1 MRAENR
7 PEDVEDSRYWVKSV
21 SRAVDVIELLASRP
35 PGEGLSVTEIGAA
48 LGLSKSAAFATLYT
62 LTRRGL
68 VADEGAGMTR
78 RYRLGMA
85 LARLGSQALAQTSLR
100 DVSRPHLVG
109 LARSTAATAR
119 LATLV
124 QDQAVVIDQV
134 GGNER
139 VRLDLRM
146 GSHELPHSTGLGKAI
161 LSCLDPDEIREIVG
175 RVGLVRR
182 TSRTITDVGTLVA
195 HLAEARELGYAFDDE
210 EDADGVF
217 CIGSAL
223 LGHDGAC
230 VGAISITGLKLDQPS
245 WHYQQLGRTVR
256 DAARAISHDLGHDPA
271 APAIEEV
278 GGPGTGVDAPGEPG

>member
-1 MRAENR
+1 VR
-7 PEDVEDSRYWVKSV
+7 SV
-21 SRAVDVIELLASRP
+21 ARAVDVLELLATRP
-35 PGEGLSVTEIGAA
+35 PGDGMSVTEIGAA
-48 LGLSKSAAFATLYT
+48 LGLSKSAAFATLHT

-68 VADEGAGMTR
+68 VADDGAGMSR

-100 DVSRPHLVG
+100 DVTRPHLVA
-109 LARSTAATAR
+109 LARTTAATAR

-161 LSCLDPDEIREIVG
+161 LSVLPPEDVRELVG
-175 RVGLVRR
+175 RVGLMRR
-182 TSRTITDVGTLVA
+182 TSRTITDVGTLLA
-195 HLAEARELGYAFDDE
+195 HLAESRVQGYAIDDE
-210 EDADGVF
+210 EDAEGVF
-217 CIGSAL
+217 CIGSPL

-245 WHYQQLGRTVR
+245 WHYQELGRAVR
-256 DAARAISHDLGHDPA
+256 GAAALISRDLGYDPD
-271 APAIEEV
+271 APAITTV
-278 GGPGTGVDAPGEPG
+278 GGPGTLDGTVTPG

>member
-1 MRAENR
+1 MASGTSR
-7 PEDVEDSRYWVKSV
+7 PAATEAEDSRYWVKSV
-21 SRAVDVIELLASRP
+21 SRAVDVLELLAAQP
-35 PGEGLSVTEIGAA
+35 PGEPMSVTDIGAA
-48 LGLSKSAAFATLYT
+48 LGLSKSAVFATLHT

-68 VADEGAGMTR
+68 VADEGSGMTR

-100 DVSRPHLVG
+100 DVARPHLVA
-109 LARSTAATAR
+109 LARSTRSTAR

-161 LSCLDPDEIREIVG
+161 LSCLPAEEIRAIVD

-182 TSRTITDVGTLVA
+182 TSRTITDPDTLVA
-195 HLAEARELGYAFDDE
+195 HLAEARVAGYAFDDE

-217 CIGSAL
+217 CIGSPL
-223 LGHDGAC
+223 FGHDGAC

-245 WHYQQLGRTVR
+245 WHYQELGRQVR
-256 DAARAISHDLGHDPA
+256 DAAQQISRDLGFDPDA
-271 APAIEEV
+271 EV
-278 GGPGTGVDAPGEPG
+278 VTIVGVVDDPDQQD

>member
-1 MRAENR
+1 MDPSP
-7 PEDVEDSRYWVKSV
+7 PEPEDSRYWVRSV
-21 SRAVDVIELLASRP
+21 ARAVDVLELLAARP
-35 PGEGLSVTEIGAA
+35 PGEGMSVTEIGQA

-68 VADEGAGMTR
+68 VADDGAGMSR

-100 DVSRPHLVG
+100 DVARPHLVA
-109 LARSTAATAR
+109 LARTTAATAR

-161 LSCLDPDEIREIVG
+161 LSWLPPDQVRELVG
-175 RVGLVRR
+175 RVGLMRR
-182 TSRTITDVGTLVA
+182 TSRTITDVDTLVA
-195 HLAEARELGYAFDDE
+195 HLAESRAQGYAIDDE
-210 EDADGVF
+210 EDAEGVF
-217 CIGSAL
+217 CIGSPL

-230 VGAISITGLKLDQPS
+230 VGAISITGLKLDQPA
-245 WHYQQLGRTVR
+245 WHYQELGRTVR
-256 DAARAISHDLGHDPA
+256 DAARSISRDLGYDPD
-271 APAIEEV
+271 APAVTTV
-278 GGPGTGVDAPGEPG
+278 GGPEVVDGAVAPG

>member
-1 MRAENR
+1 METS
-7 PEDVEDSRYWVKSV
+7 PPPGGEDSRYWVRSV
-21 SRAVDVIELLASRP
+21 SRAVDVLELLASRP
-35 PGEGLSVTEIGAA
+35 AGEGMSVTEIGAA
-48 LGLSKSAAFATLYT
+48 LGLSKSAAFATLHT

-68 VADEGAGMTR
+68 VADDGTGMSR

-100 DVSRPHLVG
+100 DVARPHLVA
-109 LARSTAATAR
+109 LARSTSATAR

-124 QDQAVVIDQV
+124 SDQAVVIDQV

-161 LSCLDPDEIREIVG
+161 LSCLPPDEIRELVG
-175 RVGLVRR
+175 RVGLLRR
-182 TSRTITDVGTLVA
+182 TSRTITDVETLVA
-195 HLAEARELGYAFDDE
+195 HLAASRAQGYAIDDE
-210 EDADGVF
+210 EDAEGVF
-217 CIGSAL
+217 CIGSPL

-245 WHYQQLGRTVR
+245 WHYQELGGTVR
-256 DAARAISHDLGHDPA
+256 DAARRISRDLGHDPD
-271 APAIEEV
+271 APAVTTV
-278 GGPGTGVDAPGEPG
+278 GGPEVVDGTGSPG

>member
-1 MRAENR
+1 MEPSP
-7 PEDVEDSRYWVKSV
+7 PEPEDSRYWVRSV
-21 SRAVDVIELLASRP
+21 ARAVDVLELLAARP
-35 PGEGLSVTEIGAA
+35 PGEGMSVTEIGQA

-68 VADEGAGMTR
+68 VADDGAGMSR

-100 DVSRPHLVG
+100 DVARPHLVA
-109 LARSTAATAR
+109 LARTTAATAR

-161 LSCLDPDEIREIVG
+161 LSCLPPEQVRELVG
-175 RVGLVRR
+175 RVGLLRR
-182 TSRTITDVGTLVA
+182 TSRTITDAGTLVA
-195 HLAEARELGYAFDDE
+195 HLAESRAQGYAIDDE
-210 EDADGVF
+210 EDAEGVF
-217 CIGSAL
+217 CIGSPL

-245 WHYQQLGRTVR
+245 WHYQELGRTVR
-256 DAARAISHDLGHDPA
+256 DAAGRISRDLGYDPD
-271 APAIEEV
+271 APAVTTV
-278 GGPGTGVDAPGEPG
+278 GGPEVVDGPAPPG